1 MWQLGGEQLVQC
13 ISTEGVINWVN
24 TGVTENECGTEQRME
39 AKLTAVPGIR
49 KKEEDK
55 KWGKMIQPEM
65 NRPEI

>member
-24 TGVTENECGTEQRME
+24 TGVTENEWGTEQRME

-55 KWGKMIQPEM
+55 KLGKMTQPEM